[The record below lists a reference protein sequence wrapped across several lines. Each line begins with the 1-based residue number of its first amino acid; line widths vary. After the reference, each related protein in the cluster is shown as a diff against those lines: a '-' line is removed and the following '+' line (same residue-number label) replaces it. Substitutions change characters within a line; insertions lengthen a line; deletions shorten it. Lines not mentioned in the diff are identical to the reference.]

1 MHVCIVLVSHS
12 LGWKPTRRSLG
23 CKMMKYGLEG
33 SPSHPDSQGPGRV
46 GGWLMGGGTMG
57 DEVKSEVLPQAM
69 ATRAGFYSAWGRPA
83 AICVPNSGIRT

>member
-1 MHVCIVLVSHS
+1 
-12 LGWKPTRRSLG
+12 
-23 CKMMKYGLEG
+23 MMKYGLEG

-46 GGWLMGGGTMG
+46 GSWLMRGGTMG

-69 ATRAGFYSAWGRPA
+69 ATRDRFHSAWGRPA